1 MGKSG
6 SNGTSATS
14 GSSGK
19 SYGGNPEP
27 NKSGTSGTSGTTGGK
42 GVDGQN
48 GATGANGSSGSSG
61 TSGELGGGGTPF
73 IDYADQNMYP
83 CAGYGGNTVN
93 KSENTLLSG
102 GANYIC
108 LACCSADT
116 LYNNFIGG
124 GYLNGILLDIPVAD
138 ISPVVQSNAIGGG
151 ESNCIWN
158 CGISNDVVCSNAIL
172 GGLLNGMG
180 NCIGGKA
187 YGLGNIISNAIG
199 GGHLNKIEVNTSCSA
214 ILGGC
219 GSTMV
224 DSVVT
229 SVIGGSNITITD
241 SCRTQF
247 DAIAK
252 ISTNFAIKHPDPQK
266 HNTWQL
272 RHALVESPTAGD
284 NIYRYKVKTTNCQAF
299 VELPSYYKFLNE
311 FDQVWVSPTD
321 HLGKAWGCVN
331 NEQTHVEVNSN
342 TDGDYYVLI
351 VGTRKDECAKKF
363 WQGTEHYSVPTH
375 IVDY

>member
-73 IDYADQNMYP
+73 IDYASANMYP
-83 CAGYGGNTVN
+83 CAGYGANTVD

-108 LACCSADT
+108 LACCGADS
-116 LYNNFIGG
+116 LYYNFIGG
-124 GYLNGILLDIPVAD
+124 GYLNGILLDLSESAEPF
-138 ISPVVQSNAIGGG
+138 VVNNAIGGG
-151 ESNCIWN
+151 ESNCIWF
-158 CGISNDVVCSNAIL
+158 CGATGGLVFSNAIL
-172 GGLLNGMG
+172 GGFQNEVA
-180 NCIGGKA
+180 NCVGGKG
-187 YGLGNIISNAIG
+187 YGFDSASHNAIG
-199 GGHLNKIEVNTSCSA
+199 GGRLNKMEAGAYCSA

-219 GSTMV
+219 ASRI
-224 DSVVT
+224 DSSIT
-229 SVIGGSNITITD
+229 SVIGGSGLLADNQL
-241 SCRTQF
+241 CQTQF
-247 DAIAK
+247 DAIDK

-284 NIYRYKVKTTNCQAF
+284 NIYRYKVKTTKCQAF

>member
-73 IDYADQNMYP
+73 IDYANQNMYP
-83 CAGYGGNTVN
+83 CAGYGANTVD

-108 LACCSADT
+108 MAGLNADT

-124 GYLNGILLDIPVAD
+124 GYLNGILLDLSLSSEPLVAN
-138 ISPVVQSNAIGGG
+138 NAIGGG
-151 ESNCIWN
+151 ESNCIWY
-158 CGISNDVVCSNAIL
+158 CGASGLFQYNNAIL
-172 GGLLNGMG
+172 GGFQNEIA
-180 NCIGGKA
+180 NCLAGKSYDLGG
-187 YGLGNIISNAIG
+187 GSHNAIG
-199 GGHLNKIEVNTSCSA
+199 GGRLNKIETESFCSV

-219 GSTMV
+219 ASCMV
-224 DSVVT
+224 NSIT
-229 SVIGGSNITITD
+229 NVIGGSAVTLNLQ
-241 SCRTQF
+241 CCVTQF
-247 DAIAK
+247 DAIDK